1 MVIFTFFFPGNLHS
15 EVTVEEL
22 WEALE
27 LKKYPGQQFIEL
39 LLAVDKRGHSKGH
52 AFLQIPLGCSGRLL
66 KQDGW

>member
-1 MVIFTFFFPGNLHS
+1 M
-15 EVTVEEL
+15 TVEEL

-52 AFLQIPLGCSGRLL
+52 AFLQIPLGCSGRLM